1 MSEAKKYDMNSI
13 VDNLRKKFNDPK
25 KANKI
30 GTGNNL
36 LQLGPEDFIKMP
48 DWWQQSTGT
57 YGMPFGRMVL
67 LAGNSD
73 SGKTAIAIQS
83 IKAALDQGCGVI
95 YAETE
100 NKTNEQDFIRWGVDP
115 TQIMVIQSSIAEELY
130 EYMFSMWEA
139 FRAEYPDSPL
149 FVVIDSLGN
158 MLSLR
163 DSDIDLTEQ
172 SSQPGG
178 KGKINRLGLNKMLS
192 KMHEDNAAVLL
203 ISYTYD
209 NMGSP
214 GKTNAGGNALNF
226 FSSLTYQT
234 ARKGWVEKTVKGEKQ
249 RIGADVTLKLF
260 KNHINREN
268 PGDKVINLR
277 ITNGGIEYMS
287 GKKTDENESD

>member
-1 MSEAKKYDMNSI
+1 MPVPPPAAATGAGAGTEAGAGAGAGAGS
-13 VDNLRKKFNDPK
+13 VT
-25 KANKI
+25 
-30 GTGNNL
+30 GTGAGAGAGADASL
-36 LQLGPEDFIKMP
+36 DRVRSLARAP
-48 DWWQQSTGT
+48 
-57 YGMPFGRMVL
+57 
-67 LAGNSD
+67 LAGP
-73 SGKTAIAIQS
+73 TAG
-83 IKAALDQGCGVI
+83 AA
-95 YAETE
+95 AA
-100 NKTNEQDFIRWGVDP
+100 F
-115 TQIMVIQSSIAEELY
+115 SSA
-130 EYMFSMWEA
+130 
-139 FRAEYPDSPL
+139 
-149 FVVIDSLGN
+149 
-158 MLSLR
+158 
-163 DSDIDLTEQ
+163 
-172 SSQPGG
+172 SQPGG

>member
-1 MSEAKKYDMNSI
+1 MNSI